1 MAAEQRSVAAK
12 ILWSCV
18 ARNDVIL
25 AEAAA
30 AQSNDSEAVAQTA
43 RELLARPA
51 TPGFEFHTTRFWF
64 TSRKQQQQR
73 RSTGSEHEPS
83 PAQQQQQ
90 QPSQTPTKT
99 LKGIKFHLYEHVNPL
114 DDYDATLDGI
124 SATTTMT
131 TDVVSPTVVK
141 ETPQLCLWVFAA
153 VYDPTTIHDR
163 APVQAFLEKIVLLS
177 ENFRLY
183 DPSWHTVG
191 TLGLQDTFAPIL
203 QQQMS
208 NAREIATFSKLQGQI
223 QACQEQMERN
233 IALLLERG
241 EKIDDLHANATRLQE
256 MALVFQK
263 RARDVKRYQMRNHA
277 RHGLLLGTAVTA
289 VVAVVVVPPLVA
301 IL

>member
-1 MAAEQRSVAAK
+1 MAAAEQPSAAPT

-30 AQSNDSEAVAQTA
+30 TAERNDNSEAVAQTA

-64 TSRKQQQQR
+64 SARKQQQQR
-73 RSTGSEHEPS
+73 RRRTDCDNEPS
-83 PAQQQQQ
+83 PAQQHQ
-90 QPSQTPTKT
+90 QPPHPPTKT

-124 SATTTMT
+124 SATTNDVKPT
-131 TDVVSPTVVK
+131 TP
-141 ETPQLCLWVFAA
+141 TPQLCLWVFAA
-153 VYDPTTIHDR
+153 VYDPTTIPNDR
-163 APVQAFLEKIVLLS
+163 APVQAFLEKIVLLT

-191 TLGLQDTFAPIL
+191 TLGLQNTFAPIL

-208 NAREIATFSKLQGQI
+208 QTREIAAFSKLQGQI

-289 VVAVVVVPPLVA
+289 AVAMVVVPPLVA